1 LRRVIHIRP
10 FLVTTTVRALNGF
23 KQYCICQ
30 LLTVLDTESLL
41 GVLSDKSTL
50 EIFTFIANNANVR
63 SQTLRDTYGFSMKQ
77 YYSRIQ
83 RLLGYGLV
91 KRNLGVYTLSSF
103 GTVVYQ
109 NKLKMDAAIKE
120 YNSLKAIDTIKA
132 ANDIR
137 EKIIRNI
144 VTDNDI
150 KTALLTFPEP
160 TVSTG

>member
-1 LRRVIHIRP
+1 
-10 FLVTTTVRALNGF
+10 
-23 KQYCICQ
+23 
-30 LLTVLDTESLL
+30 VLDTESLL

-91 KRNLGVYTLSSF
+91 KRNLGAYTLSSF

-132 ANDIR
+132 ANELAPDIR

>member
-1 LRRVIHIRP
+1 
-10 FLVTTTVRALNGF
+10 
-23 KQYCICQ
+23 
-30 LLTVLDTESLL
+30 
-41 GVLSDKSTL
+41 L
-50 EIFTFIANNANVR
+50 EIFDFIADNTNVR
-63 SQTLRDTYGFSMKQ
+63 SQTLRDYYGFSVKQ
-77 YYSRIQ
+77 FYSRIVK
-83 RLLGYGLV
+83 LLEYGLV
-91 KRNLGVYTLSSF
+91 RRKLGVYTLSSF
-103 GTVVYQ
+103 GSVVYQ

-132 ANDIR
+132 ANELAPDIR

>member
-1 LRRVIHIRP
+1 
-10 FLVTTTVRALNGF
+10 
-23 KQYCICQ
+23 
-30 LLTVLDTESLL
+30 
-41 GVLSDKSTL
+41 
-50 EIFTFIANNANVR
+50 
-63 SQTLRDTYGFSMKQ
+63 
-77 YYSRIQ
+77 
-83 RLLGYGLV
+83 
-91 KRNLGVYTLSSF
+91 VYTLSSF

-109 NKLKMDAAIKE
+109 NNLKMDAAIKE
-120 YNSLKAIDTIKA
+120 YNSLKAIHTIKA